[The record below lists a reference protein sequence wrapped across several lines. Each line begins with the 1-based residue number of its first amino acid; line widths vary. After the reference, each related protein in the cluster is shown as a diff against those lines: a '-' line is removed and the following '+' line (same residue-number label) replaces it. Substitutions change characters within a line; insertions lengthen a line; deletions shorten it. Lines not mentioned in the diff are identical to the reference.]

1 MVYEIMKKPAL
12 VLLLAA
18 VLMSQGCSRMK
29 EIRVISCRP
38 ESVSVQGLR
47 GIHAEASVEVDNPAR
62 TIYMS
67 DIEGTVYAGEDVIGH
82 FTAGDVTLEGR
93 TSSACP
99 VSLDFTLD
107 RSVSIIGLLSI
118 VRSLDADD
126 IVLDLSLKARTKGG
140 VSKKDR
146 LKRLPVSHL
155 VGNAGFAGNLEDIRD
170 ILL

>member
-62 TIYMS
+62 TRRAAKASAILLPEKIPVRIPMRVMPIWTADRNLSGS
-67 DIEGTVYAGEDVIGH
+67 DESFSAVFA
-82 FTAGDVTLEGR
+82 ALLPLLA
-93 TSSACP
+93 SACR
-99 VSLDFTLD
+99 LDFLAEITAISD
-107 RSVSIIGLLSI
+107 MAKIPFRRIRNIMMNI
-118 VRSLDADD
+118 SL
-126 IVLDLSLKARTKGG
+126 I
-140 VSKKDR
+140 
-146 LKRLPVSHL
+146 
-155 VGNAGFAGNLEDIRD
+155 
-170 ILL
+170 